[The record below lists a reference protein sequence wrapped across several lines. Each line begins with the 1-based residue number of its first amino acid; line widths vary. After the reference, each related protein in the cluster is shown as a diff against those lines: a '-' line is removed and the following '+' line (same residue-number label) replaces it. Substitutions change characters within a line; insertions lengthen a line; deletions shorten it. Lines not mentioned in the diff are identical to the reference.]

1 MNRLKLVFVLTIIVF
16 GSQLR
21 AQHLFS
27 GFEHLFTPVRQYTV
41 FRASS
46 EIIIDGDAKDPAWEK
61 SAWTEDFQDIE
72 GEKKPLPL
80 HRTRVKMLWDEKNL
94 YIFAELEEPHVWG
107 YFDEHDVIVFNE
119 NDFEVFIDPDGDAQN
134 YFEIEINA
142 NNTVFDLF
150 MPKPYRDGGIPLI
163 SWNAPG
169 LKTAIAVDG
178 TRNNPDDTDKK
189 WTVEMAIPFSAL
201 QLGTGNQKP
210 VDNQVWRINFSRV
223 QWQTEVVDGIYKRKM
238 DPVSDRILSEDNWV
252 WSPQGVINMHFPERW
267 GMLRFS
273 EKPASGEMVE
283 FKIQEK
289 DELAQYLWLA
299 YYKQKKFQAENK
311 RYATSLSEI
320 SIPETIVTK
329 NTGKV
334 QLELTATP
342 HQFLLKLI
350 TENGKQ
356 MSLTEN
362 GILRK

>member
-46 EIIIDGDAKDPAWEK
+46 EIIIDGESGELAWEK
-61 SAWTEDFQDIE
+61 TAWTEDFQDIE
-72 GEKKPLPL
+72 GEIKPLPL

-94 YIFAELEEPHVWG
+94 YILAELEEPHVWG

-119 NDFEVFIDPDGDAQN
+119 NDFEVFIDPDGDSQN

-169 LKTAIAVDG
+169 LKTAVSVDG
-178 TRNNPDDTDKK
+178 TRNNPNDADKK

-201 QLGTGNQKP
+201 QLGTGTQKP

-223 QWQTEVVDGIYKRKM
+223 QWKTEVVDGIYKRKT
-238 DPVSDRILSEDNWV
+238 DSATGRILSEDNWV
-252 WSPQGVINMHFPERW
+252 WSPQGVINMHVPERW
-267 GMLRFS
+267 GMIQFS
-273 EKPASGEMVE
+273 EKLSDDKKDG
-283 FKIQEK
+283 FNISEK
-289 DELAQYLWLA
+289 EELAQYLWLV

-311 RYATSLSEI
+311 KFATSLSEI
-320 SIPETIVTK
+320 SIPETIDTK
-329 NTGKV
+329 NSGTV

-356 MSLTEN
+356 MSITEN

>member
-1 MNRLKLVFVLTIIVF
+1 MNRLKLVFILIIIVF
-16 GSQLR
+16 GSQLG
-21 AQHLFS
+21 AQNLFS

-46 EIIIDGDAKDPAWEK
+46 EIIIDGDASESDWEK
-61 SAWTEDFQDIE
+61 SVWTEDFQDIE
-72 GEKKPLPL
+72 GEKMPLPL

-94 YIFAELEEPHVWG
+94 FILAELEEPHVWG

-119 NDFEVFIDPDGDAQN
+119 NDFEVFIDPDGDSQN

-169 LKTAIAVDG
+169 LKTAVAVDG
-178 TRNNPDDTDKK
+178 TRNNPNDTDKK
-189 WTVEMAIPFSAL
+189 WTVEMAIPFNAL
-201 QLGTGNQKP
+201 QLGTGIQQP
-210 VDNQVWRINFSRV
+210 ADNQVWRINFSRV
-223 QWQTEVVDGIYKRKM
+223 QWQTEVIDGIYKRKT
-238 DPVSDRILSEDNWV
+238 DSATGRILSEDNWV
-252 WSPQGVINMHFPERW
+252 WSPQGVINMHYPERW

-273 EKPASGEMVE
+273 EKSANDEMAE
-283 FKIQEK
+283 FKIPEK
-289 DELAQYLWLA
+289 EELAQYLWLA
-299 YYKQKKFQAENK
+299 YYKQRKYQAENK

-329 NTGKV
+329 NAGTI
-334 QLELTATP
+334 QFEMHAT
-342 HQFLLKLI
+342 HYQFLIELI
-350 TENGKQ
+350 TENGQQ
-356 MSLTEN
+356 MSITEN

>member
-1 MNRLKLVFVLTIIVF
+1 MNRLKLVSILIIIVF

-41 FRASS
+41 FKPSS
-46 EIIIDGDAKDPAWEK
+46 EIIIDGK
-61 SAWTEDFQDIE
+61 SDDSSWGKASWTEDFLDIE

-94 YIFAELEEPHVWG
+94 YILAELEEPHVWG
-107 YFDEHDVIVFNE
+107 YFDEHDVIIFNE
-119 NDFEVFIDPDGDAQN
+119 NDFEVFIDPDGDSQN

-150 MPKPYRDGGIPLI
+150 MPRPYRDGGVPLI

-169 LKTAIAVDG
+169 LKTAVSVDG
-178 TRNNPDDTDKK
+178 TRNNPNDSDKK

-201 QLGTGNQKP
+201 QLGTGSQKP
-210 VDNQVWRINFSRV
+210 ADNQVWRINFSRV
-223 QWQTEVVDGIYKRKM
+223 QWRTEVVDGIYKRKT
-238 DPVSDRILSEDNWV
+238 DSATGRILSENNWV

-267 GMLRFS
+267 GIIQFC
-273 EKPASGEMVE
+273 EKPADSDITE
-283 FKIQEK
+283 FKILEK
-289 DELAQYLWLA
+289 AELAQYLWLV
-299 YYKQKKFQAENK
+299 YYKQKKFFSENRK
-311 RYATSLSEI
+311 YATLLSEI
-320 SIPETIVTK
+320 SIPEKIVTK
-329 NTGKV
+329 NAGTI

-342 HQFLLKLI
+342 HQFLIKTK
-350 TENGKQ
+350 TENGAEI
-356 MSLTEN
+356 SLNEN

>member
-1 MNRLKLVFVLTIIVF
+1 MNRLKLLFVLTIISF

-21 AQHLFS
+21 AQLLFS
-27 GFEHLFTPVRQYTV
+27 GFEHLFTPVRLYNVYRTV
-41 FRASS
+41 S
-46 EIIIDGDAKDPAWEK
+46 EMEIDGKPNEKDWNQVF
-61 SAWTEDFQDIE
+61 WTEDFQDIE
-72 GEKKPLPL
+72 GDKMPLPL

-94 YIFAELEEPHVWG
+94 YILAELEEPHVWG

-119 NDFEVFIDPDGDAQN
+119 NDFEVFIDPDGDSQN

-169 LKTAIAVDG
+169 LKTAVSVDG
-178 TRNNPDDTDKK
+178 TRNNPNDTDKK
-189 WTVEMAIPFSAL
+189 WTVEMAVPFSAL

-210 VDNQVWRINFSRV
+210 ADKQVWRINFSRV
-223 QWQTEVVDGIYKRKM
+223 QWQTEINDGIYKRKT
-238 DPVSDRILSEDNWV
+238 DPVTGRILSEYNWV

-273 EKPASGEMVE
+273 ENPASGEMAE
-283 FKIQEK
+283 FKIPEK
-289 DELAQYLWLA
+289 EEPVQYLWLA

-311 RYATSLSEI
+311 RYAATLSEI
-320 SIPETIVTK
+320 SIPETIITK
-329 NTGKV
+329 NTGTI

-342 HQFLLKLI
+342 HQFLFKLI
-350 TENGKQ
+350 TENGQQ
-356 MSLTEN
+356 MSITEN